1 VAHKDGGAVSGRLYA
16 ARTVVVGAIHRSMFP
31 LSSGQPAFGTIH
43 PRMPEAE
50 IFSQERRARSEA
62 SPGPITIRHLS
73 TWAEYQAGV
82 ALQQE
87 VWGVDFFDVVPAAI
101 LKVSQRLGGVTAGAF
116 DPDGRLVGFVF
127 GMTGIERGQLV
138 HWSDMLGVRAEAR
151 DQGIG
156 RRLKA
161 FQRDALRAIGVSVV
175 YWTYDPLVARNAYLN
190 LTQLGADVSE
200 YVVDMYGSRTS
211 SALHEGMGTD
221 RFIVAWRIDDQPRAP
236 RPVLMPLDSSAVP
249 IITGAPQSG
258 AGASQI
264 RVAIP
269 LHIDQVQRTSLAEAA
284 RWRAETRP
292 AFQWALSHGYRVVGF
307 LRDDGHKRGLY
318 ELHRL

>member
-1 VAHKDGGAVSGRLYA
+1 MSTVETPHQGRNPPPTAGAP
-16 ARTVVVGAIHRSMFP
+16 P
-31 LSSGQPAFGTIH
+31 L
-43 PRMPEAE
+43 
-50 IFSQERRARSEA
+50 
-62 SPGPITIRHLS
+62 TIRHLA
-73 TWAEYQAGV
+73 TWAEYQACV

-127 GMTGIERGQLV
+127 GMTGTERGKLV

-161 FQRDALRAIGVSVV
+161 FQRDTLRPLGVSVI

-190 LTQLGADVSE
+190 LVQLGTDVVE
-200 YVVDMYGSRTS
+200 YIVDFYGARTS

-221 RFIVAWRIDDQPRAP
+221 RLIVAWRIDDAP
-236 RPVLMPLDSSAVP
+236 RPPRPALPPVESPDIPVLNGTQGV
-249 IITGAPQSG
+249 SG
-258 AGASQI
+258 AAHVRI
-264 RVAIP
+264 AIP
-269 LHIDQVQRTSLAEAA
+269 LHIDQVQRASLADAA

-307 LRDDGHKRGLY
+307 QRDDSRQRGLY
-318 ELHRL
+318 ELQRT